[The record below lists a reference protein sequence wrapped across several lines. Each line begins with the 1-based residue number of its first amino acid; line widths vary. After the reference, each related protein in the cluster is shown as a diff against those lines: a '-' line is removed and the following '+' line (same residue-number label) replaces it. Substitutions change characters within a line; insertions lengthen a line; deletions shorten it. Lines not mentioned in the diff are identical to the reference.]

1 MTGDLA
7 SGPLSTEMETRV
19 FIRPVQRHHEIEA
32 CARMMAASDPWLTL
46 RYDYAA
52 SLRALASPG
61 KEIQLA
67 VSGGEVIGFILLNL
81 KGAFVGYLQSICV
94 APARRGQG
102 VGRRLVAFAEE
113 RVFREYP
120 NLFIC
125 VSSFNAGAQR
135 FYRNLGYEVVG
146 ELKNFLVD
154 GHSEIL
160 LRKTTGSLAEFRRKQ
175 ATA

>member
-1 MTGDLA
+1 
-7 SGPLSTEMETRV
+7 
-19 FIRPVQRHHEIEA
+19 
-32 CARMMAASDPWLTL
+32 MMAASEPWLTL
-46 RYDYAA
+46 RFDYAA

-61 KEIQLA
+61 KEIHLA
-67 VSGGEVIGFILLNL
+67 VAGGEVAGFVMLNL

-94 APARRGQG
+94 APAYRGQG
-102 VGRRLVAFAEE
+102 LGRRLVAFAEE
-113 RVFREYP
+113 LVFREHP

-125 VSSFNAGAQR
+125 VSSFNLGARR
-135 FYRNLGYEVVG
+135 FYRDLGYAEVG

-160 LRKTTGSLAEFRRKQ
+160 LRKTIGSLAEFRKKQ

>member
-1 MTGDLA
+1 MNA
-7 SGPLSTEMETRV
+7 SIH
-19 FIRPVQRHHEIEA
+19 IRPLQRHHEIEA
-32 CARMMAASDPWLTL
+32 CARMMAASEPWLTL
-46 RYDYAA
+46 QFDYAA
-52 SLRALASPG
+52 ALRALASPG
-61 KEIQLA
+61 KEIHLA
-67 VSGGEVIGFILLNL
+67 VSGGDVAGFVMLNL

-125 VSSFNAGAQR
+125 VSSCNIGAQR

-146 ELKNFLVD
+146 ELHDFLVD

-160 LRKTTGSLAEFRRKQ
+160 LRKTIGSLAEFRKKQ
-175 ATA
+175 AMA